1 MPSIKKFWA
10 LYNTVW
16 WWEWEKC
23 HYPTRLDTY
32 WQWCSHNCSY
42 CYARSL
48 LAFRWLRHPNNPKF
62 IDLRTAYK
70 IVAEEIPKWQIT
82 RLWGMTDCF
91 QPVEAIHK
99 ITYNVLK
106 AFNHYKKPYL
116 IVTKSDLIARDD
128 YIEVL
133 DPKLA
138 HIQITITSTD
148 DELAASYENATP
160 PSKRIEA
167 IEKLASL
174 WYDVQIRLS
183 PFIPQYIEINKINT
197 IKCDKIIVEF
207 LRVNWFIKQR
217 FKIDYSDYTLKEWW
231 YNHLPLEKKINLI
244 SKIKKPQISVCED
257 VEAHYQYRKEHFN
270 HNPEDCCNLTLN

>member
-10 LYNTVW
+10 LYNTVGW
-16 WWEWEKC
+16 GEWEKC
-23 HYPTRLDTY
+23 LYPTRLDTY

-62 IDLRTAYK
+62 IDLKTAYK
-70 IVAEEIPKWQIT
+70 IIAEEIPKWQVT

-91 QPVEAIHK
+91 QPVEAVHR

-183 PFIPQYIEINKINT
+183 PYIPQYVEINKINA

-207 LRVNWFIKQR
+207 LRVNAFIKQR
-217 FKIDYSDYTLKEWW
+217 FKID
-231 YNHLPLEKKINLI
+231 
-244 SKIKKPQISVCED
+244 
-257 VEAHYQYRKEHFN
+257 
-270 HNPEDCCNLTLN
+270 